1 MCPFPITEADV
12 WCYFM
17 HLRKVRTDT
26 DKGYTVSATFLET
39 VRFCKLIIGMYW
51 CDPVLSSKR
60 FVEFAAVER
69 RERGPLNQALSL
81 EVEQQLHRILE
92 HGSNDIDRIGAGAFL
107 CTIYARAR
115 WGDMRFIHHIKY
127 DGFQRNATM
136 DLYTAEHKTSS
147 IGLRREQFPLVI
159 PSEGI
164 VQGDWR
170 GIFVDLSAKQGF
182 DWTKVPFGPLLPAPC
197 AGGGWCSR
205 PLSTSEAATWLRHL
219 LKGCSN
225 ADKFRAHSMKVT
237 LCIWTARAGFS
248 KEHRAT
254 LSHHATAL
262 HGSDIVY
269 LRELQT
275 GPIQISDALEEN
287 PFGVGA
293 APNGRSCTT
302 GDSAL

>member
-1 MCPFPITEADV
+1 MDYEESKKAQMTLATSKWMELLSIDWRSWSVGEQLAVDLQTDAAGELAEQSLRAVFGVKSPATILKPAASLRQYVAWFQKDCILQDKYVCPFPITEADV

-170 GIFVDLSAKQGF
+170 GIFVDLFCQ
-182 DWTKVPFGPLLPAPC
+182 
-197 AGGGWCSR
+197 
-205 PLSTSEAATWLRHL
+205 
-219 LKGCSN
+219 
-225 ADKFRAHSMKVT
+225 
-237 LCIWTARAGFS
+237 AR
-248 KEHRAT
+248 
-254 LSHHATAL
+254 L
-262 HGSDIVY
+262 
-269 LRELQT
+269 
-275 GPIQISDALEEN
+275 
-287 PFGVGA
+287 
-293 APNGRSCTT
+293 
-302 GDSAL
+302 